1 MSIKIVLNHL
11 TAISRNLSEQFINK
25 ILNREN
31 GFKRNSRVVFDGP
44 WPHHFK
50 LNPIFWNFVF
60 ERFFPF
66 VTTFRATIL
75 TRWKYDIL
83 ALFRQFLELDEVLQT
98 ALAGLVVDERRA
110 ALHRLVR
117 VVIWNCK
124 KQKSVYDKVMS

>member
-1 MSIKIVLNHL
+1 MTTSFQVKFHFLE
-11 TAISRNLSEQFINK
+11 SC
-25 ILNREN
+25 
-31 GFKRNSRVVFDGP
+31 FK
-44 WPHHFK
+44 
-50 LNPIFWNFVF
+50 
-60 ERFFPF
+60 RFFPF
-66 VTTFRATIL
+66 VTTFMATIL

-124 KQKSVYDKVMS
+124 KQKSVFDKVMS